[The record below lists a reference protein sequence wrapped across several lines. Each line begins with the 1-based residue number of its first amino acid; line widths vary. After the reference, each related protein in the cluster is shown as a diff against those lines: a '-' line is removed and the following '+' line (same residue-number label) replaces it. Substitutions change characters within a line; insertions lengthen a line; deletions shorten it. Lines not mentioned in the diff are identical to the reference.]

1 MDLTSVNQVQIRT
14 NIRQPTLGSD
24 ISASA
29 EAITLPNI
37 DEVPYAE
44 VLLSP
49 EAVELSIDKNVKP
62 RFSSA
67 EEFSEHS
74 TKFMAKLTTKEEY
87 ESGVRRPF
95 ESQEDERLSKLSIKE
110 LIEEGNKLPRVDKNG
125 HLSSSMHGTEQGD
138 RINLAIGNIL
148 FKNQYERSNAA
159 VKVQASVD
167 DFKNAI
173 KSEYKIEPN
182 SYDVIFKDG
191 KATVIGKL
199 TSGHKAATTD
209 ELARVQK
216 SLDGINSSTSA
227 KQLQTDIKEFN
238 RLSFEYVDNY
248 LTPHIYGPEKN
259 PFLTKSVSSDWLLDG
274 TNYSSAESNSN
285 LNEKYLS
292 IIADARGKYNAA
304 VKDGTLLSYYDID
317 KGLLELTKLRENI
330 NTKA

>member
-199 TSGHKAATTD
+199 TSGHKAATTY